1 MIMLEEKDKN
11 KNKIRNDQNLN
22 LNMHLNRDWY
32 KEKFNPVTMI
42 SSCLQKWKDL
52 LKICVMGSW
61 WSAKLK
67 VTMWDMRK

>member
-1 MIMLEEKDKN
+1 MLEEKDKN

-42 SSCLQKWKDL
+42 SSCLQK
-52 LKICVMGSW
+52 
-61 WSAKLK
+61 
-67 VTMWDMRK
+67 

>member
-52 LKICVMGSW
+52 LKGPQN
-61 WSAKLK
+61 
-67 VTMWDMRK
+67 MRNGLLMKSQT

>member
-1 MIMLEEKDKN
+1 MSLGRPGKRREMNRINDWSENSMIMLEEKDKN

-42 SSCLQKWKDL
+42 SSCLQK
-52 LKICVMGSW
+52 
-61 WSAKLK
+61 
-67 VTMWDMRK
+67 